1 MKKVKIKTLLFIVLV
16 STISCGQNKK
26 ENNMGNLDF
35 KEKLYEIVENSTK
48 YKKAS
53 LFLFDYSHSQ
63 VNIEVLVN
71 DKLLSK
77 SSIHNKQEQGYK
89 FMNHLLSK
97 KNKKQLV
104 KLRITS
110 LDKLSNFDKH
120 NSYFSFNLSEMNR
133 LEWSNDNFENQNY
146 FIKYSNYGFKKDS
159 KGELIRDLN
168 GDVIRKDNLDNLN
181 VFEKEF
187 EFEAEM
193 PFENEALQNSKDL
206 REIDSTILEQK
217 VLGQYHA
224 FIKSVKNKDEDTYWE
239 MYYNKVAYFAKANFF
254 TEKDIDD
261 LIKEGE
267 MYYTMMSYQPIENYE
282 MVFYDE
288 GRLVCF
294 ESKSNDLE
302 FKGKSPLIAT
312 AVNPNDPKDVFRN
325 PIQFYFYMPKDSNEL
340 QIMY

>member
-1 MKKVKIKTLLFIVLV
+1 MKKTKIIVLLIV
-16 STISCGQNKK
+16 VLINAMSCGQNKK
-26 ENNMGNLDF
+26 GKNMNYIDY
-35 KEKLYEIVENSTK
+35 KEKLKNLTTSKDYLNNIPFYLLGYNFTKSFIHIEINGKLFVKDYKRSTK
-48 YKKAS
+48 IQGYHFVNQFLNQKRKQKINVKIYPSKSDLFDEFSNFRINLSMLPSKKAWDNVNFTEQHY
-53 LFLFDYSHSQ
+53 LIEYNTDDLTGEKDEDGFPLTENGKFKRKI
-63 VNIEVLVN
+63 NIEGLP
-71 DKLLSK
+71 
-77 SSIHNKQEQGYK
+77 Y
-89 FMNHLLSK
+89 
-97 KNKKQLV
+97 
-104 KLRITS
+104 
-110 LDKLSNFDKH
+110 
-120 NSYFSFNLSEMNR
+120 
-133 LEWSNDNFENQNY
+133 
-146 FIKYSNYGFKKDS
+146 
-159 KGELIRDLN
+159 
-168 GDVIRKDNLDNLN
+168 
-181 VFEKEF
+181 FEKEF

-224 FIKSVKNKDEDTYWE
+224 FINSVKNKDENTYWE
-239 MYYNKVAYFAKANFF
+239 MYYNKVAYWAKANFF

-267 MYYTMMSYQPIENYE
+267 MYYNMMSYQPIENYE
-282 MVFYDE
+282 LVFYDE